1 MIMKGYLI
9 FGLLVAIVVN
19 AAARIPSRLEFEGL
33 HIHLNPPHRTPLAE
47 IQRFRSLANANV
59 SSAADAFDGAGK
71 TTPDCNR
78 NVFVPQHLRSRA
90 TQIHPRSNNRDIK
103 FSSLVLQRLSA

>member
-9 FGLLVAIVVN
+9 FGLLLAIVVN
-19 AAARIPSRLEFEGL
+19 AAARIPSRFEFVGL
-33 HIHLNPPHRTPLAE
+33 HIHFNRLHRTPLAE
-47 IQRFRSLANANV
+47 VQRFRSLASANV

-78 NVFVPQHLRSRA
+78 NVFVQPHLCSHT
-90 TQIHPRSNNRDIK
+90 TQIRPRS
-103 FSSLVLQRLSA
+103 